1 MGSAAPAGPTRTAK
15 RRRTSRR
22 QLRRM
27 RPAPW
32 SSPAFLELH
41 FRDVLAPRRRFEERL
56 LLEAAQ
62 RRDEAGREHAH
73 AEVVVAHRL
82 VEALALHGDAVLR
95 SLELALEGEEV
106 LVALELRR
114 ALDGDE
120 EAREGAAELVL
131 GVLEL
136 LEGGRIVEELR
147 RRLDAARARAGLG
160 HFLENRALLGREA

>member
-1 MGSAAPAGPTRTAK
+1 MGSAATVVPTRTAK
-15 RRRTSRR
+15 RRSTSRR

-27 RPAPW
+27 RPAPC
-32 SSPAFLELH
+32 SSQPFLELH

-56 LLEAAQ
+56 LLEATQ

-95 SLELALEGEEV
+95 AFELALEGEEV
-106 LVALELRR
+106 LVALELRI
-114 ALDGDE
+114 ALHGDE
-120 EAREGAAELVL
+120 EAREGASELVL

-147 RRLDAARARAGLG
+147 RR
-160 HFLENRALLGREA
+160 